1 MVTSK
6 KHLKSGFSSN
16 FQIINK
22 LSNFEPVSGNHW
34 LNPDLTYDSANNFPN
49 QLIKLQATLDEL
61 FEFQPKRKK
70 LKIKDISAFQENAN
84 INIKFVSKVFEDFN
98 CSKVKFSPAYSY
110 LLGEISKLP
119 NPRILEVGLGT
130 NNKNMISGMAKSYLP
145 GASLRSYKKILA
157 SAKCFGAD
165 IDSSILFS
173 DDGIVTAWAN
183 QTDLT
188 SMLNLAKTFSEK
200 EYDLIID
207 DGLHSTEANL
217 NTLIFALKHTSIESF
232 IYIEDIS
239 KSSISVWE
247 IISIFLH
254 NYGFLVEIFN
264 QDTEGLSVLIRREKI
279 L

>member
-1 MVTSK
+1 MVIK
-6 KHLKSGFSSN
+6 KHFKSGFSSN

-22 LSNFEPVSGNHW
+22 LSNFQPVSGNHW
-34 LNPDLTYDSANNFPN
+34 LNPDLTYDSANNFPK

-61 FEFQPKRKK
+61 FEFQPIVKEFKV
-70 LKIKDISAFQENAN
+70 KDISDFKENPN
-84 INIKFVSKVFEDFN
+84 ISTKFVSKVFEDFN
-98 CSKVKFSPAYSY
+98 CSKVQFSPAYSY

-119 NPRILEVGLGT
+119 NPRILEIGLGT
-130 NNKNMISGMAKSYLP
+130 NNKNMISGMTRSYVP

-157 SAKCFGAD
+157 SANCFGAD

-183 QTDLT
+183 QTDLN
-188 SMLNLAKTFSEK
+188 SMLNLPKKFSEK
-200 EYDLIID
+200 EFDLVID

-217 NTLIFALKHTSIESF
+217 NTLIFALKHTSIHSF

-239 KSSISVWE
+239 KNSISVWE
-247 IISIFLH
+247 IISIFLN

-264 QDTEGLSVLIRREKI
+264 QDSDGLSVLIQREKI